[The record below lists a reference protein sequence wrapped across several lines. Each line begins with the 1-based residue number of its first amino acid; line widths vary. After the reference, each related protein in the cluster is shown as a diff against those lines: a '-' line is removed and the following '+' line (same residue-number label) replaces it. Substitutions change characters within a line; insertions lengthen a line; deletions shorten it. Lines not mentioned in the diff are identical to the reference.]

1 MKREYD
7 FHALALRYGFNSK
20 DMEKACRISD
30 MLEDIS
36 AVKFLSE
43 RLSLYGGTALTFIH
57 SKEIL
62 RLSIDLDLNYR
73 HKDNVDWGQVREE
86 IDIRLKDLLYRQG
99 YNKADIAIN
108 ASYPLTRFTVKYF
121 DAIGSED
128 NFKIEIGY
136 MRRTPIL
143 KTDIQAEYRHIGTQ
157 ETFKITTPT
166 KEELFANKWCA
177 MLYRKTARDVF
188 DIYRIADIEFDR
200 DTFRK
205 CAIIDS
211 LTRKRPKLYEINPE
225 MINEIPLDS
234 SLRNLLQTERLPE
247 LNFNKITAKATEFT
261 KTQLQKLTTKEQDM
275 IDQFWEKKNY
285 RPELI
290 DPTGIFHMKIAE
302 YPAALWVLEKLK
314 RKKREVAGDF
324 AIES

>member
-7 FHALALRYGFNSK
+7 FHALALRYGFDTK

-73 HKDNVDWGQVREE
+73 HKHSLDWGQVREE

-99 YNKADIAIN
+99 YDRTNIAIN

-121 DAIGSED
+121 NTTGLED

-143 KTDIQAEYRHIGTQ
+143 KTDTQAEFRHIGTQ
-157 ETFKITTPT
+157 ETFKTTTPI

-188 DIYRIADIEFDR
+188 DIYRIADMEFDH

-205 CAIIDS
+205 CAVIDS
-211 LTRKRPKLYEINPE
+211 LTRKRPKLYKIAPE
-225 MINEIPLDS
+225 AINEIPLDS

-247 LNFNKITAKATEFT
+247 LDFNEIAAKATEFT
-261 KTQLQKLTTKEQDM
+261 KTQLEKLTTNEKDM

-285 RPELI
+285 RPDLI
-290 DPTGIFHMKIAE
+290 DPTGIFHTKIAE
-302 YPAALWVLEKLK
+302 YPATLWVLERLK
-314 RKKREVAGDF
+314 RKERN
-324 AIES
+324 

>member
-7 FHALALRYGFNSK
+7 FHALALHYGFNTK
-20 DMEKACRISD
+20 DIEKACRISD

-73 HKDNVDWGQVREE
+73 HKDNGDWGQIREE
-86 IDIRLKDLLYRQG
+86 IDTRLKDLLYRQG
-99 YNKADIAIN
+99 YNKTDIAIN
-108 ASYPLTRFTVKYF
+108 ASYPLTRFTVKYVNTT
-121 DAIGSED
+121 GSED
-128 NFKIEIGY
+128 SFKIEIGY
-136 MRRTPIL
+136 MRRTTIL
-143 KTDIQAEYRHIGTQ
+143 KTDTQAEYRHIGTQ

-177 MLYRKTARDVF
+177 MLNRKTARDVF
-188 DIYRIADIEFDR
+188 DIYKIADIKFNH

-211 LTRKRPKLYEINPE
+211 LTRKRPKLYEIDPE
-225 MINEIPLDS
+225 AINEIPLDS
-234 SLRNLLQTERLPE
+234 GLRNLLQTERLPE
-247 LNFNKITAKATEFT
+247 FDFNKIAAKSIEFT
-261 KTQLQKLTTKEQDM
+261 KTQLQELTTKEKEM

-290 DPTGIFHMKIAE
+290 DPTGIFHTRVGE

-314 RKKREVAGDF
+314 RKKREAADT
-324 AIES
+324 

>member
-7 FHALALRYGFNSK
+7 FHALALRYGFNTK

-57 SKEIL
+57 FKEIL
-62 RLSIDLDLNYR
+62 RLSIDMDLNYR
-73 HKDNVDWGQVREE
+73 HKDNTDWGQVREE
-86 IDIRLKDLLYRQG
+86 IDKRLKDLLYRQG
-99 YNKADIAIN
+99 YNKTDIAIN
-108 ASYPLTRFTVKYF
+108 ASYPLTRFTVKYIN
-121 DAIGSED
+121 ATGSED
-128 NFKIEIGY
+128 SFKIEIGY

-143 KTDIQAEYRHIGTQ
+143 KTDIMADFKHIGTQ

-188 DIYRIADIEFDR
+188 DVYRIADIKFDH

-225 MINEIPLDS
+225 AINKIPLDS
-234 SLRNLLQTERLPE
+234 SLRNLLQTEKLPK
-247 LNFNKITAKATEFT
+247 FDYNKISAKATEFT
-261 KTQLQKLTTKEQDM
+261 KTQLQELTTKEKEM
-275 IDQFWEKKNY
+275 VDQFWEKKKY

-290 DPTGIFHMKIAE
+290 DPTGIFHAKIAE
-302 YPAALWVLEKLK
+302 YPAALWILEKLK
-314 RKKREVAGDF
+314 RKERKETNT
-324 AIES
+324 

>member
-7 FHALALRYGFNSK
+7 FHALALHYGFNGK

-30 MLEDIS
+30 ILEDIS
-36 AVKFLSE
+36 AVKFLSD

-73 HKDNVDWGQVREE
+73 HKDNVDWEQVREE
-86 IDIRLKDLLYRQG
+86 IDTRLKDLLYRQG
-99 YNKADIAIN
+99 YNKANIAIN

-121 DAIGSED
+121 NATGSED

-143 KTDIQAEYRHIGTQ
+143 KTDAQSEFRHIGTQ

-166 KEELFANKWCA
+166 KEELFANKWCT
-177 MLYRKTARDVF
+177 MLYRKTARDIF
-188 DIYRIADIEFDR
+188 DIYRIADMEFNR

-225 MINEIPLDS
+225 TINEIPLGS
-234 SLRNLLQTERLPE
+234 SLRNLLQIERLPE
-247 LNFNKITAKATEFT
+247 FDFNKIVAKATEFT
-261 KTQLQKLTTKEQDM
+261 KTQLQKLTTKEKDM

-290 DPTGIFHMKIAE
+290 DPAGKFHTKIAE
-302 YPAALWVLEKLK
+302 YPAALWILEKLK
-314 RKKREVAGDF
+314 RKKREAADT
-324 AIES
+324 

>member
-7 FHALALRYGFNSK
+7 FHALALRYGFNTK
-20 DMEKACRISD
+20 DIEKACRISD

-62 RLSIDLDLNYR
+62 RLSIDVDLNYR
-73 HKDNVDWGQVREE
+73 HKDNVDWGQIREE
-86 IDIRLKDLLYRQG
+86 IDTRLKDLLYRQG
-99 YNKADIAIN
+99 YNKASIAIN
-108 ASYPLTRFTVKYF
+108 ASYPLTRFTVRYLS
-121 DAIGSED
+121 ASSSED
-128 NFKIEIGY
+128 HFKIEIGY

-143 KTDIQAEYRHIGTQ
+143 KTDAQAEFKHIGTQ
-157 ETFKITTPT
+157 ETFKATTPT

-188 DIYRIADIEFDR
+188 DMYRIADMEFDP

-211 LTRKRPKLYEINPE
+211 LTRELPKLYEINPE
-225 MINEIPLDS
+225 TIKEIPLDS
-234 SLRNLLQTERLPE
+234 TLRNLLQTERLPE
-247 LNFNKITAKATEFT
+247 FDFNKISQRVTQFT
-261 KTQLQKLTTKEQDM
+261 NAQLNKLTSNEKNM
-275 IDQFWEKKNY
+275 IDQFWGK
-285 RPELI
+285 RIFAPELI
-290 DPTGIFHMKIAE
+290 NPKGIFHTKIAE
-302 YPAALWVLEKLK
+302 YPAVLWTLERL
-314 RKKREVAGDF
+314 KKRNLRQT
-324 AIES
+324 